1 MESSNTKPSKHKMKL
16 KDIHG
21 LEKLECGCKI
31 KRYKGRAKTITIGC
45 KIHGST
51 VNIKYVCR
59 VCGQEF
65 SKKGLKE
72 HKWSHAQ

>member
-1 MESSNTKPSKHKMKL
+1 MASSNTKLPKRKMKL
-16 KDIHG
+16 KGNYG
-21 LEKLECGCKI
+21 LEKLECGCTI
-31 KRYKGRAKTITIGC
+31 KRYTDAKTITIGC
-45 KIHGST
+45 KIHGYT
-51 VNIKYVCR
+51 VNIKYVCL